1 MSDFE
6 TVKESFE
13 RCGTSDGFYD
23 TFYEL
28 FLSKSDEIAP
38 FFSGTD
44 FKKQKKLLKA
54 TITTMIRF
62 PLDHRGTQTTLAMVA
77 KTHSPNNYNSYNIKP
92 ELHALWLDSLCETV
106 KKHDPDITVELE
118 DKWRN
123 YIQEAINTILSKY

>member
-6 TVKESFE
+6 LVNKSFK

-23 TFYEL
+23 TFYDL

-77 KTHSPNNYNSYNIKP
+77 ETHKPDGYNIEP
-92 ELHALWLDSLCETV
+92 ELYALWLDSLCETV
-106 KKHDPDITVELE
+106 KEHDPDITSELE
-118 DKWRN
+118 NQWRN
-123 YIQEAINTILSKY
+123 YMQAAINIILSKYE